1 MRFDIDTRYLQSSA
15 KRNRLLY
22 YTFMCDE
29 VYIYTSTDTR
39 HTVVPPG
46 TFSGTSSCGVRA
58 LVLSPR

>member
-39 HTVVPPG
+39 IRKEFLLERFRGPVVA
-46 TFSGTSSCGVRA
+46 V
-58 LVLSPR
+58 